1 MINVTAIGRVA
12 EDSLSLRDKIASFR
26 IVSSEVRKVKG
37 TPQKFSTST
46 NVATFFQEQRERCA
60 WLCDDALV
68 AVEGT
73 LRIRSYES
81 NGSKKWVTEIVA
93 NVVQPLADYLD
104 EPVEDVEEEEEQHE
118 DPHVDV
124 PF

>member
-26 IVSSEVRKVKG
+26 LVSTEVRQVRGELK
-37 TPQKFSTST
+37 KFDTS
-46 NVATFFQEQRERCA
+46 VSVVCFFQEQRERCA

-73 LRIRSYES
+73 LRNRSYES

-93 NVVQPLADYLD
+93 NVVQPLADFLD
-104 EPVEDVEEEEEQHE
+104 EPAEDVEEEEQHE
-118 DPHVDV
+118 PEKTHV